1 MFTEVSQSINIS
13 VFYDTSN
20 ENIFVKRYLAHEIKF
35 STANKGVK
43 CLIFDGIDVSFKWLK

>member
-43 CLIFDGIDVSFKWLK
+43 CLIFDDTDVSF